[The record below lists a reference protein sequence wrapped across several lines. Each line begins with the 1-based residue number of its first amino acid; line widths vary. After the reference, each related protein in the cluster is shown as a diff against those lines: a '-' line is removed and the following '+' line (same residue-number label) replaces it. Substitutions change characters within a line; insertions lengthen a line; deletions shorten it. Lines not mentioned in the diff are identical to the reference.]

1 MKVTVIKRYRD
12 VDDWQHKE
20 VGQVLQYPQE
30 RAMHLIEKGVAEAAE
45 EPEQE
50 DE

>member
-12 VDDWQHKE
+12 VDDWKHKE
-20 VGQVLQYPQE
+20 VGQVLEYPEE
-30 RAMHLIEKGVAEAAE
+30 RARHLIGKGVAEAAE